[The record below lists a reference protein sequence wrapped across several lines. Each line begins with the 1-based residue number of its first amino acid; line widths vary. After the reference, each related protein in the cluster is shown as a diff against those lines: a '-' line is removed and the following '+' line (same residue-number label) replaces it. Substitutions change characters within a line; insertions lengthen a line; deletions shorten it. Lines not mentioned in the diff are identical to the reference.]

1 MIVRIQRFKLCFL
14 FILHLD
20 GRDQR
25 GQNELPFVVN
35 EREGQ
40 FILTSLVRMNCPSWS
55 MSALLP
61 TFNGR
66 SSRPWSILVC

>member
-20 GRDQR
+20 G
-25 GQNELPFVVN
+25 E
-35 EREGQ
+35 
-40 FILTSLVRMNCPSWS
+40 VRMNCPSWS

-61 TFNGR
+61 TFNGQ

>member
-35 EREGQ
+35 ERAAAD
-40 FILTSLVRMNCPSWS
+40 L
-55 MSALLP
+55 
-61 TFNGR
+61 
-66 SSRPWSILVC
+66 

>member
-1 MIVRIQRFKLCFL
+1 MVVGIQRFKLCFL

-35 EREGQ
+35 ERAMLCC
-40 FILTSLVRMNCPSWS
+40 IAR
-55 MSALLP
+55 
-61 TFNGR
+61 
-66 SSRPWSILVC
+66 

>member
-25 GQNELPFVVN
+25 GQNKLPFVVD
-35 EREGQ
+35 ERAATDLQ
-40 FILTSLVRMNCPSWS
+40 R
-55 MSALLP
+55 LP
-61 TFNGR
+61 IFNGR
-66 SSRPWSILVC
+66 SRRPWSILVC